1 MSTQSI
7 ITLDNLPTD
16 EVMAQYMSETS
27 LDLLKKLR
35 FEIGC
40 MDINR
45 MREML
50 RLQRLLCGSF
60 CYITDEQDVLAREA
74 IIRNAITKIYE
85 I

>member
-1 MSTQSI
+1 MSTQTI

-16 EVMAQYMSETS
+16 VAMGQYLSEAS
-27 LDLLKKLR
+27 IDLLKFLR

-40 MDINR
+40 VDHAK

-50 RLQRLLCGSF
+50 RLHRLVCSGF
-60 CYITDEQDVLAREA
+60 CYINDEEDRMIREA
-74 IIRNAITKIYE
+74 VIRKTITKIYD

>member
-7 ITLDNLPTD
+7 VTLDNLPTD
-16 EVMAQYMSETS
+16 VAMAQYLREAS
-27 LDLLKKLR
+27 LDLLKYLR

-40 MDINR
+40 VDHKKLS
-45 MREML
+45 EML
-50 RLQRLLCGSF
+50 RLHRLVCNNY
-60 CYITDEQDVLAREA
+60 CYVTCDQDKLMRES

>member
-16 EVMAQYMSETS
+16 LAMSQYLREAS
-27 LDLLKKLR
+27 LDLIKYLR

-40 MDINR
+40 VDNDKLA
-45 MREML
+45 EML
-50 RLQRLLCGSF
+50 RLHRLVCNKY
-60 CYITDEQDVLAREA
+60 CYVTSEEDVTIRENT
-74 IIRNAITKIYE
+74 IRKAITKIYE

>member
-1 MSTQSI
+1 MSTQTI

-16 EVMAQYMSETS
+16 VAMGQYLSEAS
-27 LDLLKKLR
+27 LDLLKFLR

-40 MDINR
+40 VDHKK

-50 RLQRLLCGSF
+50 RLQRLVCNGF
-60 CYITDEQDVLAREA
+60 CYINDEEDRLMREA
-74 IIRNAITKIYE
+74 VIRKTITKIYD

>member
-16 EVMAQYMSETS
+16 VAMAQYLRETS
-27 LDLLKKLR
+27 IDLIKYLR

-40 MDINR
+40 VDTQKLN
-45 MREML
+45 EML
-50 RLQRLLCGSF
+50 RLERLICNKY
-60 CYITDEQDVLAREA
+60 CYINDEQDKLIRENT
-74 IIRNAITKIYE
+74 IRKAITKIYE

>member
-16 EVMAQYMSETS
+16 VVMAQHLSES
-27 LDLLKKLR
+27 SMDLLMNLR

-40 MDINR
+40 IDHDKIK
-45 MREML
+45 EIL
-50 RLQRLLCGSF
+50 RLERLICGRLCYVDS
-60 CYITDEQDVLAREA
+60 DQDRLIRESL
-74 IIRNAITKIYE
+74 IRNAITNIYE

>member
-16 EVMAQYMSETS
+16 VAMGQYLSEAS
-27 LDLLKKLR
+27 VDLLKYLR

-40 MDINR
+40 IDHSK

-50 RLQRLLCGSF
+50 RLQRLVCSGF
-60 CYITDEQDVLAREA
+60 CYIDDEKNRLMRESV
-74 IIRNAITKIYE
+74 IRNTITKIYE